1 MQDSSILMNV
11 SATVP
16 QTIYKFIYIANN
28 TILYLNLAAGKHF
41 HEKNV
46 NFLILEANDYIGGR
60 VKNIEWNGISIPLGA
75 GWFHGVDENPLLV
88 EKAKKFNLSSYKDSY
103 KSDNIVF
110 RYVY

>member
-1 MQDSSILMNV
+1 MNV

-28 TILYLNLAAGKHF
+28 TILYLNLAAGKHI

-60 VKNIEWNGISIPLGA
+60 VKNIEWNGNSTLGA
-75 GWFHGVDENPLLV
+75 CWLYVDESENPLV
-88 EKAKKFNLSSYKDSY
+88 GKAKKFNMTSYEDSF
-103 KSDNIVF
+103 KFDNVVF
-110 RYVY
+110 R